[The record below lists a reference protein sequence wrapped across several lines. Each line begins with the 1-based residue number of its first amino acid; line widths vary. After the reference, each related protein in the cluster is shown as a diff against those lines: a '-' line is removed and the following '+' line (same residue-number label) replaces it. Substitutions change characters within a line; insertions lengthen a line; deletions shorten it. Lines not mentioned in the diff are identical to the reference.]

1 MRVLVTGGGGFLGS
15 HLIRRLRE
23 RGDDVVAPTRREA
36 ELTDPRALDALDGEF
51 DRIFHLAAWTQAGDW
66 CMTHPG
72 EQWIVNQQIN
82 TNVLSWWHRSQPQAL
97 MVAMGTS
104 CSYAPGGSL
113 DEEAY
118 MQGDPIASLYTYAMT
133 KRMLLQGLRAITQQ
147 YGGRYVY
154 LVPSTLYGPG
164 YHTDGRQMHF
174 IFDLVRKILR
184 GREFGDPVVLWGDGN
199 QRRELVH
206 VDDFISNGLGLINA
220 QADGIYNLGAGEDH
234 KIRDFARIICDATDY
249 DFDAIVFDTSKY
261 TGAQEKLLS
270 TAKAKSVLLEYAQR
284 PLEEGIAEL
293 VRWFGTQTESN
304 SSQEST

>member
-66 CMTHPG
+66 CVTHPG

-113 DEEAY
+113 DEESY
-118 MQGDPIASLYTYAMT
+118 MHGDPIASLYTYALT
-133 KRMLLQGLRAITQQ
+133 KRMLLQGLRAIRQQ
-147 YGGRYVY
+147 YGGSYLY

-184 GREFGDPVVLWGDGN
+184 GQVFGEPVVLWGTGD

-206 VDDFISNGLGLINA
+206 VDDFITNGLGLLEA
-220 QADGIYNLGAGEDH
+220 GARGIFNLGAGVDGS
-234 KIRDFARIICDATDY
+234 IRDFARIICEATGY
-249 DFDAIVFDTSKY
+249 DFANIEFDTSKY
-261 TGAQEKLLS
+261 TGAQEKLL
-270 TAKAKSVLLEYAQR
+270 TIAKATAALDAYAQR
-284 PLEEGIAEL
+284 DLDIGMVEL
-293 VRWFGTQTESN
+293 VDWFR
-304 SSQEST
+304 STSAY

>member
-23 RGDDVVAPTRREA
+23 RGDDVVAPSRREA
-36 ELTDPRALDALDGEF
+36 KLTDPRALDALDGEF

-66 CMTHPG
+66 CVTHPG

-82 TNVLSWWHRSQPQAL
+82 TNVLSWWQRSQPQAL

-113 DEEAY
+113 DEESY
-118 MQGDPIASLYTYAMT
+118 MQGDPIASLYTYALT

-147 YGGRYVY
+147 YGGRYIY

-184 GREFGDPVVLWGDGN
+184 GQEFGDPVVLWGDGH

-206 VDDFISNGLGLINA
+206 ADDFITNGSALIE
-220 QADGIYNLGAGEDH
+220 ADATGVFNLGAGIDYS
-234 KIRDFARIICDATDY
+234 IRDFARIICDTTGY
-249 DFDAIVFDTSKY
+249 DLEQIQFDTSKY
-261 TGAQEKLLS
+261 TGAESKLLT
-270 TAKAKSVLLEYAQR
+270 TAKAKAMLSSYAQR
-284 PLEEGIAEL
+284 DLESGITEL
-293 VRWFGTQTESN
+293 VGWFREASAY
-304 SSQEST
+304 